1 MSAVAGLLVAAVSV
15 PVTGLVGVVTRDAA
29 NTFNDL
35 KVPQLGQ
42 VPQRSELLNTDGQ
55 VIAYYYPD
63 GIYRIPVKYSQ
74 ISPDMRNAIVAIE
87 DDRFYQHGAIDPR
100 GTFRAFINDVNNES
114 VQGGSTLAQQYVKN
128 ALILTS
134 QSTTAQED
142 ATEDTAER
150 KIREL
155 RIAAN
160 VVHELSPHQL
170 LAAYLN
176 VAFFDNNA
184 YGIQVAASR
193 YFGPQTDAADLNLAQ
208 SALLAGMVE
217 NPSQDNPLGDPA
229 QQANALNRRN
239 TVLARMAS
247 LGYISQATANQ
258 TMKEGLGLHPS
269 TATLATGC
277 SSPSAVG
284 AAYFC
289 DYVLAVLARDPFY
302 KKVYQ
307 ALNTTGGLKIYTTMD
322 PQDQA
327 AAQTAVDWVA
337 PPNDPNFN
345 PEHIADTEV
354 LIKPGTGQVKAI
366 AVDRVYGTAAG
377 QTNIDYG
384 VNGPFDGGVGVQTGS
399 SSKLFTLV
407 TALEQGIPFG
417 FSQTVTS
424 PASIGGYTNCKGQSD
439 SLFNVSNAEGATTK
453 PEVFTLYNGT
463 TQSINVFFAMLEQ
476 KVGLC
481 NVVKTAVNMG
491 VTRAD
496 GASLLAPSAGQLPA
510 DDIPSFTLGAVN
522 VSPMSMAGA
531 YATVAANGVYCKPIA
546 IQSIVSGHRQ
556 LPVEAP
562 GCHQAIPAPVAD
574 AANYILQGVLT
585 SGTAAGRGIGRPAAG
600 KTGTANGGFYAAFG
614 GYTPSLAG
622 YVSVFNPT
630 NPTTTGAMIGD
641 PGSCYRENPQTGG
654 GEECPGQMFGDNAPA
669 ATWQMTFT
677 HANLGPPVGFTPVPG
692 DTPFFS
698 EGTGVNS
705 PAPPKKGKGKGNG
718 PGGGNGGP
726 GGGGPGGGGGG
737 NPPPPLLSPGAVN
750 GPADIV
756 AGVR

>member
-1 MSAVAGLLVAAVSV
+1 M
-15 PVTGLVGVVTRDAA
+15 
-29 NTFNDL
+29 
-35 KVPQLGQ
+35 
-42 VPQRSELLNTDGQ
+42 
-55 VIAYYYPD
+55 
-63 GIYRIPVKYSQ
+63 
-74 ISPDMRNAIVAIE
+74 
-87 DDRFYQHGAIDPR
+87 
-100 GTFRAFINDVNNES
+100 
-114 VQGGSTLAQQYVKN
+114 
-128 ALILTS
+128 
-134 QSTTAQED
+134 
-142 ATEDTAER
+142 
-150 KIREL
+150 
-155 RIAAN
+155 
-160 VVHELSPHQL
+160 
-170 LAAYLN
+170 
-176 VAFFDNNA
+176 
-184 YGIQVAASR
+184 
-193 YFGPQTDAADLNLAQ
+193 
-208 SALLAGMVE
+208 
-217 NPSQDNPLGDPA
+217 
-229 QQANALNRRN
+229 
-239 TVLARMAS
+239 
-247 LGYISQATANQ
+247 
-258 TMKEGLGLHPS
+258 
-269 TATLATGC
+269 
-277 SSPSAVG
+277 
-284 AAYFC
+284 
-289 DYVLAVLARDPFY
+289 LAVLQRDPFY

-322 PQDQA
+322 PQDQT
-327 AAQTAVDWVA
+327 AAQNAVDWVA
-337 PPNDPNFN
+337 PPNDPAFN

-366 AVDRVYGTAAG
+366 AVDRVYGIGGG
-377 QTNIDYG
+377 QTNIDYA
-384 VNGPFDGGVGVQTGS
+384 VNGPEDGGVGVQTGS

-417 FSQTVTS
+417 FTQTVTS
-424 PASIGGYTNCKGQSD
+424 PASIGGYTNCKGQPD
-439 SLFNVSNAEGATTK
+439 SLFQVSNAEGASPK

-522 VSPMSMAGA
+522 VSPMSMASA

-546 IQSIVSGHRQ
+546 IQSIVTTGGHQ
-556 LPVEAP
+556 EPVEAP
-562 GCHQAIPAPVAD
+562 GCHQAIPAAVAD

-614 GYTPSLAG
+614 GYTPTLAG
-622 YVSVFNPT
+622 YVSVFNPAH
-630 NPTTTGAMIGD
+630 PTTSGKMVGN

-677 HANLGPPVGFTPVPG
+677 HANLGAPLGFAPVPPG
-692 DTPFFS
+692 TPYFS
-698 EGTGVNS
+698 QGTGVNS
-705 PAPPKKGKGKGNG
+705 PAPPKKPKGGNGG

-726 GGGGPGGGGGG
+726 GGGNGGPGGH
-737 NPPPPLLSPGAVN
+737 NPPPPLLNPAVLP